1 MFRVKAA
8 FGRLLFFMRDHSDM
22 ISKTKAVEDILV
34 PAAEAENIEII
45 DVQYLKEN
53 GNWVAKVFIDKKNG
67 VTIDDCEK
75 MSYIF
80 GDILDAGGILNESYV
95 LEVSSPGINRALKK
109 EKDFKK
115 FTGAKA
121 RIQTFNA
128 INNQRNFLGEILSAN
143 DGKIKINDV
152 TNGEIEIDF
161 ADIKK
166 ANLEAEI

>member
-1 MFRVKAA
+1 M
-8 FGRLLFFMRDHSDM
+8 
-22 ISKTKAVEDILV
+22 SKTKALEELLT

-53 GNWVAKVFIDKKNG
+53 GNWVARVFIDKKNG
-67 VTIDDCEK
+67 ITMGDCER
-75 MSYIF
+75 MSYVF
-80 GDILDAGGILNESYV
+80 GDMLDASDILNESYV

-109 EKDFKK
+109 EKDFKN
-115 FTGAKA
+115 FVGSKA

-128 INNQRNFLGEILSAN
+128 INNQRNFLGEILSAK

-152 TNGEIEIDF
+152 TKGEVEIEL

-166 ANLEAEI
+166 ANLEADI

>member
-1 MFRVKAA
+1 M
-8 FGRLLFFMRDHSDM
+8 M
-22 ISKTKAVEDILV
+22 SKTKALEELLT

-53 GNWVAKVFIDKKNG
+53 GNWVARVFIDKKNG
-67 VTIDDCEK
+67 ITMGDCER
-75 MSYIF
+75 MSYVF
-80 GDILDAGGILNESYV
+80 GDMLDASDILNESYV

-109 EKDFKK
+109 EKDFKN
-115 FTGAKA
+115 FVGSKA

-128 INNQRNFLGEILSAN
+128 INNQRNFLGEILSAK

-152 TNGEIEIDF
+152 TKGEVEIEL

-166 ANLEAEI
+166 ANLEADI